1 MSISG
6 NVRALTL
13 ITIAVSLHLT
23 ENADARYRYHH
34 RQHHHR
40 DIIYTPDRSTAT
52 VRNEWPY
59 VQEEIIYPLASGT
72 TVLDTY
78 SGREPVISPF
88 DCGYRGVD
96 WYRMRH
102 DWAYMA
108 NNLR

>member
-1 MSISG
+1 MKRIIFTYLFVASSVVIVLANG
-6 NVRALTL
+6 VAN
-13 ITIAVSLHLT
+13 
-23 ENADARYRYHH
+23 ARYRYHH

-96 WYRMRH
+96 WYRVRH